1 MDKNTIIGIIL
12 IFLIFVGFSLFN
24 SSKSKKG
31 FNDAV
36 EAAKTE
42 IANGNLERARTEY
55 VNALRFKPERC
66 AQGLVFNQNCFF
78 T

>member
-1 MDKNTIIGIIL
+1 ML
-12 IFLIFVGFSLFN
+12 VSASLTVQR
-24 SSKSKKG
+24 SKKG

-55 VNALRFKPERC
+55 VNALRFKPNNPEILEELNKLNLQLGITP
-66 AQGLVFNQNCFF
+66 AQQAGDTLV
-78 T
+78 TT